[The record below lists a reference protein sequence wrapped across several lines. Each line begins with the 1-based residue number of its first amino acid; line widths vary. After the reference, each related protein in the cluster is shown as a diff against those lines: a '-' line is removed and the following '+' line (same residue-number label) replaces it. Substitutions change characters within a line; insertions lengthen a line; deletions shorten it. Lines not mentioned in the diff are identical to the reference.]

1 MSYQATRLVDHAV
14 QVTPA
19 IDDVLSD
26 LMLHTK
32 FESWRYESEWR
43 ILVDL
48 AETMPESDL
57 YFYNFEPRFR
67 LAEVILGSF
76 CNLSVT
82 DMRELLAAD
91 HPDAVTI
98 KARMAFKFFKIVP
111 KESTVPIVHNERAGS
126 KKPGL

>member
-1 MSYQATRLVDHAV
+1 
-14 QVTPA
+14 
-19 IDDVLSD
+19 
-26 LMLHTK
+26 MLHTK

-82 DMRELLAAD
+82 DMRELLAAH